1 MTTALTSEEGKQYL
15 KISFTDDGL
24 GISAEDLPY
33 IFEHFYRGDKSRDRK
48 SGGSGIGLAIVK
60 QLVEIHGG
68 RVFVTSKL
76 GEGST
81 FTVLLPVVLS
91 E

>member
-24 GISAEDLPY
+24 GISPEDLPY

-68 RVFVTSKL
+68 RVVVTSKL

-81 FTVLLPVVLS
+81 FIVLLPVMLS